1 MLNLPLLAH
10 RRARDDIIDMYKH
23 FHSFDKVIKKK
34 TQTSHQ
40 MAFTCSKLTLET
52 LEQGVKYVQSYI

>member
-34 TQTSHQ
+34 L
-40 MAFTCSKLTLET
+40 KPLTKWRLPA
-52 LEQGVKYVQSYI
+52 QN